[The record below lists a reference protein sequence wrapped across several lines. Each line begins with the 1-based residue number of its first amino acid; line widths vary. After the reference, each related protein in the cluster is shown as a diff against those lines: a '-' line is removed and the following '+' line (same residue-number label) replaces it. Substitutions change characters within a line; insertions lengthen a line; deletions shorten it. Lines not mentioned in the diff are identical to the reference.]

1 MMGGGDHGNKNL
13 MEERSREGINA
24 SKEGES
30 QTEPMRDRGGERM
43 VVIRNGRI
51 DQGEA
56 GRESVDTVDVRG
68 KTNVKRGANSAKCA
82 GDAR

>member
-1 MMGGGDHGNKNL
+1 
-13 MEERSREGINA
+13 
-24 SKEGES
+24 
-30 QTEPMRDRGGERM
+30 M

-82 GDAR
+82 VDAR